1 MKIGFIGCG
10 LMHIAMSARSFGLA
24 NDIYAEFGVANA
36 TMSTSQE
43 EHEQN
48 MLALDVDT
56 RDGDDQISLSALE
69 EEHEEEQEVPLE
81 DQEVPSDDEGD
92 EEQEDGDG
100 SDEQSDD
107 EHEDQEFKALGEP
120 DAELK
125 AATAQINEYAEGF
138 ESLKNQAIERGLD
151 AAIAAD
157 IVAQVDAGE
166 ALTEAQLV
174 ALEAAGY
181 TRQFVNSYIKGQEAI
196 TQSYADSIIKY
207 AGGKEQFDAIMTHL
221 KATDPSAED
230 ALYGAIERQDLA
242 LIRTMINLGMAGR
255 TKKFG
260 TAPARNLA
268 RKAPA
273 SAPKAARTKAEG
285 FASKTEM
292 TKAMSDPRY
301 GRDTAYTQNVEQ
313 KVWVSN
319 W

>member
-1 MKIGFIGCG
+1 MT
-10 LMHIAMSARSFGLA
+10 
-24 NDIYAEFGVANA
+24 DIYAEFGVTNA

-56 RDGDDQISLSALE
+56 RDGDDQISLSAPE

-92 EEQEDGDG
+92 DEGDDEQEDGDG

-107 EHEDQEFKALGEP
+107 EQEDQEFKSLGEP
-120 DAELK
+120 DEELK

-174 ALEAAGY
+174 ALETAGY
-181 TRQFVNSYIKGQEAI
+181 SRQFVNSYIKGQEAI

-207 AGGKEQFDAIMTHL
+207 AGGKEQFDAILTHL

-273 SAPKAARTKAEG
+273 SAPKAARTKVEG

>member
-1 MKIGFIGCG
+1 MT
-10 LMHIAMSARSFGLA
+10 
-24 NDIYAEFGVANA
+24 DIYAEFGVTNA

-56 RDGDDQISLSALE
+56 RDGDDQISLSAP
-69 EEHEEEQEVPLE
+69 EEEQEE
-81 DQEVPSDDEGD
+81 QEEESEEEES
-92 EEQEDGDG
+92 EEQEEESEEESEDGDD
-100 SDEQSDD
+100 SAEQSD
-107 EHEDQEFKALGEP
+107 EGEDGPEFKALGEP

-151 AAIAAD
+151 ATIAAD

-181 TRQFVNSYIKGQEAI
+181 SRQFVNSYIKGQEAI

-273 SAPKAARTKAEG
+273 SAPKAARTKVEG

>member
-1 MKIGFIGCG
+1 MT
-10 LMHIAMSARSFGLA
+10 
-24 NDIYAEFGVANA
+24 DIYAEFGVTNA

-48 MLALDVDT
+48 MLALNVDT
-56 RDGDDQISLSALE
+56 RDGDDQISLSEPEEGPE
-69 EEHEEEQEVPLE
+69 EEHEDVP
-81 DQEVPSDDEGD
+81 D
-92 EEQEDGDG
+92 EQEDQPDESLEDEDGDD

-107 EHEDQEFKALGEP
+107 DAPQGDDQEFKSLGEP
-120 DAELK
+120 DEELK

-138 ESLKNQAIERGLD
+138 ESLKDQAIERGLD

-181 TRQFVNSYIKGQEAI
+181 SRQFVNSYIKGQEAI

-242 LIRTMINLGMAGR
+242 LIRTMINLGMSGR

-273 SAPKAARTKAEG
+273 SAPKAARTKVEG
-285 FASKTEM
+285 FSSKTEM

>member
-1 MKIGFIGCG
+1 MT
-10 LMHIAMSARSFGLA
+10 
-24 NDIYAEFGVANA
+24 DIYAEFGVTNA

-56 RDGDDQISLSALE
+56 RDGDDQISLGEPE

-92 EEQEDGDG
+92 DEQEDGDG

-107 EHEDQEFKALGEP
+107 EQEDQEFKALGEP
-120 DAELK
+120 DEELK

-151 AAIAAD
+151 AAVAAD
-157 IVAQVDAGE
+157 IVAHVDADE
-166 ALTEAQLV
+166 PLTEAQLV

-181 TRQFVNSYIKGQEAI
+181 SRQFVNSYIKGQKAI

-273 SAPKAARTKAEG
+273 SAPKAARTKVEG
-285 FASKTEM
+285 FSSKTEM

>member
-1 MKIGFIGCG
+1 MT
-10 LMHIAMSARSFGLA
+10 
-24 NDIYAEFGVANA
+24 DIYAEFGVTNA

-48 MLALDVDT
+48 MLALDVDA
-56 RDGDDQISLSALE
+56 RDGDDLISLKAPE
-69 EEHEEEQEVPLE
+69 ENEEEQE
-81 DQEVPSDDEGD
+81 
-92 EEQEDGDG
+92 EEQEEEESEEQEEEQEESEEESEEDESGD
-100 SDEQSDD
+100 DEQD
-107 EHEDQEFKALGEP
+107 EDQEFKALGEP
-120 DAELK
+120 DEELK

-151 AAIAAD
+151 ATVAAA
-157 IVAQVDAGE
+157 IVAQVDSGE
-166 ALTEAQLV
+166 ALSEDHLV

-181 TRQFVNSYIKGQEAI
+181 SRQFVNSYIKGQEAI

-207 AGGKEQFDAIMTHL
+207 AGGKEQFDAIMSHL

-242 LIRTMINLGMAGR
+242 LIRTMINLGMSGR

-273 SAPKAARTKAEG
+273 SAPKAERTKVEG

-292 TKAMSDPRY
+292 TKAMSDSRY
-301 GRDTAYTQNVEQ
+301 GRDPAYTKGVEQ
-313 KVWVSN
+313 KVWASN

>member
-1 MKIGFIGCG
+1 MT
-10 LMHIAMSARSFGLA
+10 
-24 NDIYAEFGVANA
+24 DIYAEFGVTNA

-56 RDGDDQISLSALE
+56 RDGDDQISLSAPE
-69 EEHEEEQEVPLE
+69 GGHEGDPDAKDGAQPDDPDEG
-81 DQEVPSDDEGD
+81 SDDPDEGSDDPD
-92 EEQEDGDG
+92 EGSDDPDDPKDDGD
-100 SDEQSDD
+100 
-107 EHEDQEFKALGEP
+107 DQEFKALGEP

-151 AAIAAD
+151 AAIASD

-181 TRQFVNSYIKGQEAI
+181 SRQFVNSYIKGQEAI

-221 KATDPSAED
+221 KATDTSAED

-242 LIRTMINLGMAGR
+242 LIRTMINLGMSGR

-268 RKAPA
+268 RKSPA
-273 SAPKAARTKAEG
+273 SAPKAARTKVEG

>member
-1 MKIGFIGCG
+1 MT
-10 LMHIAMSARSFGLA
+10 
-24 NDIYAEFGVANA
+24 DIYAEFGVTNA

-56 RDGDDQISLSALE
+56 RDGDDQISLSAP
-69 EEHEEEQEVPLE
+69 EEEQEE
-81 DQEVPSDDEGD
+81 QEEESEEESE
-92 EEQEDGDG
+92 EEQEEESEEESEEDG

-107 EHEDQEFKALGEP
+107 EQEDQEFKSLGEP
-120 DAELK
+120 DEELK

-151 AAIAAD
+151 AAVAAD

-181 TRQFVNSYIKGQEAI
+181 SRQFVNSYIKGQEAI

-221 KATDPSAED
+221 KSTDPSAED

-273 SAPKAARTKAEG
+273 SAPKAARTKVEG

>member
-1 MKIGFIGCG
+1 MT
-10 LMHIAMSARSFGLA
+10 
-24 NDIYAEFGVANA
+24 DIYAEFGVTNA

-56 RDGDDQISLSALE
+56 RDGDDQISLSAPE
-69 EEHEEEQEVPLE
+69 EEREEEQEE
-81 DQEVPSDDEGD
+81 ESEEEESE
-92 EEQEDGDG
+92 EEQEEESEEESEDDG
-100 SDEQSDD
+100 SEEEGEES
-107 EHEDQEFKALGEP
+107 QEFKALGEP

-125 AATAQINEYAEGF
+125 AATAQINEYSEGF

-174 ALEAAGY
+174 ALETAGY
-181 TRQFVNSYIKGQEAI
+181 SRQFVNSYIKGQEAI

-207 AGGKEQFDAIMTHL
+207 AGGKEQFDSIMTHL

-273 SAPKAARTKAEG
+273 SAPKAARTKVEG

>member
-1 MKIGFIGCG
+1 MT
-10 LMHIAMSARSFGLA
+10 
-24 NDIYAEFGVANA
+24 DIYAEFGVTNA

-56 RDGDDQISLSALE
+56 RDGDDQISLSGPE
-69 EEHEEEQEVPLE
+69 EEHEEDQEVPLE
-81 DQEVPSDDEGD
+81 DQEVPEDDPEDDQDDPEDDGEDQD
-92 EEQEDGDG
+92 EPQE
-100 SDEQSDD
+100 
-107 EHEDQEFKALGEP
+107 EDQEFKALGEP

-151 AAIAAD
+151 AAVAAD

-166 ALTEAQLV
+166 ALTEAQLG

-181 TRQFVNSYIKGQEAI
+181 SRQFVNSYIKGQEAI

-221 KATDPSAED
+221 KSTDPSAED

-273 SAPKAARTKAEG
+273 SAPKAARTKVEG

>member
-1 MKIGFIGCG
+1 MT
-10 LMHIAMSARSFGLA
+10 
-24 NDIYAEFGVANA
+24 DIYAEFGVTNA

-56 RDGDDQISLSALE
+56 RDGDDQISLSAPE
-69 EEHEEEQEVPLE
+69 EEHEEQEEESEEEPE
-81 DQEVPSDDEGD
+81 
-92 EEQEDGDG
+92 EEQEEESEEESEEDGDD
-100 SDEQSDD
+100 SAEQSD
-107 EHEDQEFKALGEP
+107 EGEDGPEFKALGEP

-151 AAIAAD
+151 AAVAAD
-157 IVAQVDAGE
+157 IVSQVDAGE

-181 TRQFVNSYIKGQEAI
+181 SRQFVNSYIKGQEAI

-273 SAPKAARTKAEG
+273 SAPKAARTKVEG

>member
-1 MKIGFIGCG
+1 MT
-10 LMHIAMSARSFGLA
+10 
-24 NDIYAEFGVANA
+24 DIYAEFGVTNA

-56 RDGDDQISLSALE
+56 RDGDDQISLSE
-69 EEHEEEQEVPLE
+69 PEGSQEEEQEELLE
-81 DQEVPSDDEGD
+81 
-92 EEQEDGDG
+92 EEPE
-100 SDEQSDD
+100 D
-107 EHEDQEFKALGEP
+107 EHEEDPEDEGSDPDDQPDEGEDGPEFKALGEP
-120 DAELK
+120 DEELK

-151 AAIAAD
+151 AAVAAD
-157 IVAQVDAGE
+157 IVAQVDSGE

-181 TRQFVNSYIKGQEAI
+181 SRQFVNSYIKGQEAI

-207 AGGKEQFDAIMTHL
+207 AGGKEQFDAIMAHL
-221 KATDPSAED
+221 KSTDPSAED

-273 SAPKAARTKAEG
+273 SAPKAARTKVEG

>member
-1 MKIGFIGCG
+1 MT
-10 LMHIAMSARSFGLA
+10 
-24 NDIYAEFGVANA
+24 DIYAEFGVTNA

-56 RDGDDQISLSALE
+56 RDGDDQISLSEPE
-69 EEHEEEQEVPLE
+69 EEHEEQEEESEEEPE
-81 DQEVPSDDEGD
+81 
-92 EEQEDGDG
+92 EEQEEESEEESEEDG
-100 SDEQSDD
+100 SDDQD
-107 EHEDQEFKALGEP
+107 EPQEEDQEFKALGEP

-151 AAIAAD
+151 ATIAAD

-181 TRQFVNSYIKGQEAI
+181 SRQFVNSYIKGQEAI

-221 KATDPSAED
+221 KSTDPGAGD

-260 TAPARNLA
+260 VAPARNLA

-273 SAPKAARTKAEG
+273 SAPKAARTKVEG
-285 FASKTEM
+285 FSSKTEM

>member
-1 MKIGFIGCG
+1 MT
-10 LMHIAMSARSFGLA
+10 
-24 NDIYAEFGVANA
+24 DIYAEFGVTNA

-43 EHEQN
+43 EHEQS

-56 RDGDDQISLSALE
+56 RDGDDQISLSEPE
-69 EEHEEEQEVPLE
+69 EEHEEEQEE
-81 DQEVPSDDEGD
+81 ESEEEESE
-92 EEQEDGDG
+92 EEQEEESEEESEEDG
-100 SDEQSDD
+100 SE
-107 EHEDQEFKALGEP
+107 EEGEEFKALGEP

-151 AAIAAD
+151 AAVAAD

-181 TRQFVNSYIKGQEAI
+181 SRQFVNSYIKGQEAI

-273 SAPKAARTKAEG
+273 SAPKAARTKVEG
-285 FASKTEM
+285 FASKTAM

>member
-1 MKIGFIGCG
+1 MT
-10 LMHIAMSARSFGLA
+10 
-24 NDIYAEFGVANA
+24 DIYAEFGVTNA

-48 MLALDVDT
+48 MLALDVDA
-56 RDGDDQISLSALE
+56 RDGDDLISLKAPE
-69 EEHEEEQEVPLE
+69 ESEEEQEE
-81 DQEVPSDDEGD
+81 EQEEESEEEQEESEEEQEEGDGSEEESDDE
-92 EEQEDGDG
+92 Q
-100 SDEQSDD
+100 
-107 EHEDQEFKALGEP
+107 EDQEFKALGEP
-120 DAELK
+120 DEELK

-151 AAIAAD
+151 ATVAAA
-157 IVAQVDAGE
+157 IVAQVDSGE
-166 ALTEAQLV
+166 ALSEAHLV

-181 TRQFVNSYIKGQEAI
+181 SRQFVNSYIKGQEAI

-207 AGGKEQFDAIMTHL
+207 AGGKEQFDAIMSHL

-242 LIRTMINLGMAGR
+242 LIRTMINLGMSGR

-273 SAPKAARTKAEG
+273 SAPKAARTKVEG
-285 FASKTEM
+285 FSSKTEM
-292 TKAMSDPRY
+292 TKAMSDSRY
-301 GRDTAYTQNVEQ
+301 GRDSAYTQSVEQ
-313 KVWVSN
+313 KVWASN

>member
-1 MKIGFIGCG
+1 MT
-10 LMHIAMSARSFGLA
+10 
-24 NDIYAEFGVANA
+24 DIYAEFGVTNA

-56 RDGDDQISLSALE
+56 RDGDDQISLSAPE
-69 EEHEEEQEVPLE
+69 EEREEQEEESEEESEEEQE
-81 DQEVPSDDEGD
+81 
-92 EEQEDGDG
+92 EESEEESEEEDGDA
-100 SDEQSDD
+100 SEEQSDD
-107 EHEDQEFKALGEP
+107 EQEGQEFKSLGEP
-120 DAELK
+120 DEELK

-273 SAPKAARTKAEG
+273 SAPKAARTKVEG

>member
-1 MKIGFIGCG
+1 MT
-10 LMHIAMSARSFGLA
+10 
-24 NDIYAEFGVANA
+24 DIYAEFGVTNA

-56 RDGDDQISLSALE
+56 RDGDDQISLGEPE
-69 EEHEEEQEVPLE
+69 EGPEEEQEE
-81 DQEVPSDDEGD
+81 ESEEEESE
-92 EEQEDGDG
+92 EEQEEESEEESEEDG
-100 SDEQSDD
+100 SE
-107 EHEDQEFKALGEP
+107 EEGEEFKALGEP

-157 IVAQVDAGE
+157 IVAHVDAGE

-273 SAPKAARTKAEG
+273 SAPKAARTKVEG
-285 FASKTEM
+285 FASKSDM

-301 GRDTAYTQNVEQ
+301 GRDTAYTQSVEQ

>member
-1 MKIGFIGCG
+1 MT
-10 LMHIAMSARSFGLA
+10 
-24 NDIYAEFGVANA
+24 DIYAEFGVTNA

-48 MLALDVDT
+48 MLALDVDA
-56 RDGDDQISLSALE
+56 RDGDDLISLKAPEGEPEEHEEEQEE
-69 EEHEEEQEVPLE
+69 EEHEEEQEEETEESEE
-81 DQEVPSDDEGD
+81 DDQPQEG
-92 EEQEDGDG
+92 EDG
-100 SDEQSDD
+100 
-107 EHEDQEFKALGEP
+107 HEFKALGEP
-120 DAELK
+120 DEELK

-151 AAIAAD
+151 ATVAAA
-157 IVAQVDAGE
+157 IVAQVDSGE
-166 ALTEAQLV
+166 ALSEAHLV

-181 TRQFVNSYIKGQEAI
+181 SRQFVNSYIKGQEAI

-207 AGGKEQFDAIMTHL
+207 AGGKEQFDAIMSHL

-242 LIRTMINLGMAGR
+242 LIRTMINLGMSGR

-273 SAPKAARTKAEG
+273 SAPKAERTKVEG

-292 TKAMSDPRY
+292 TKAMSDSRY
-301 GRDTAYTQNVEQ
+301 GRDPAYTKGVEQ
-313 KVWVSN
+313 KVWASN

>member
-1 MKIGFIGCG
+1 MT
-10 LMHIAMSARSFGLA
+10 
-24 NDIYAEFGVANA
+24 DIYAEFGVTNA

-56 RDGDDQISLSALE
+56 RDGDDQISLSAPE
-69 EEHEEEQEVPLE
+69 EGHEEDPQDPQEELPDESLE
-81 DQEVPSDDEGD
+81 DEGD
-92 EEQEDGDG
+92 DEQEDGGDPDDQDESQEDG
-100 SDEQSDD
+100 
-107 EHEDQEFKALGEP
+107 QEFKALGEP

-174 ALEAAGY
+174 ALETAGY

-273 SAPKAARTKAEG
+273 SAPKAARTKVEG

>member
-1 MKIGFIGCG
+1 MT
-10 LMHIAMSARSFGLA
+10 
-24 NDIYAEFGVANA
+24 DIYAEFGVTNA

-56 RDGDDQISLSALE
+56 RDGDDQISLSAP
-69 EEHEEEQEVPLE
+69 EEEQEE
-81 DQEVPSDDEGD
+81 QEEES
-92 EEQEDGDG
+92 EEQESEEQEEESEEESEDGDD
-100 SDEQSDD
+100 SAEQSD
-107 EHEDQEFKALGEP
+107 EGEDGPEFKALGEP

-151 AAIAAD
+151 ATIAAD

-181 TRQFVNSYIKGQEAI
+181 SRQFVNSYIKGQEAI

-273 SAPKAARTKAEG
+273 SAPKAARTKVEG

>member
-1 MKIGFIGCG
+1 MT
-10 LMHIAMSARSFGLA
+10 
-24 NDIYAEFGVANA
+24 DIYAEFGVTNA

-56 RDGDDQISLSALE
+56 RDGDDQISLSAP
-69 EEHEEEQEVPLE
+69 EEEQEE
-81 DQEVPSDDEGD
+81 EEEESEEEESE
-92 EEQEDGDG
+92 EEQEEEESEEESEEEGEG
-100 SDEQSDD
+100 SE
-107 EHEDQEFKALGEP
+107 EEDQEFKALGEP

-151 AAIAAD
+151 ATIAAD

-174 ALEAAGY
+174 ALETAGY
-181 TRQFVNSYIKGQEAI
+181 SRQFVNSYIKGQEAI

-273 SAPKAARTKAEG
+273 SAPKAARTKVEG

-301 GRDTAYTQNVEQ
+301 GRDTTYTQNVEQ

>member
-1 MKIGFIGCG
+1 MT
-10 LMHIAMSARSFGLA
+10 
-24 NDIYAEFGVANA
+24 DIYAEFGVTNA

-48 MLALDVDT
+48 MLALDVDA
-56 RDGDDQISLSALE
+56 RDGDDLISLKAPEGEPEEHEEEQEEEE
-69 EEHEEEQEVPLE
+69 EEHEEEQEEETEESEE
-81 DQEVPSDDEGD
+81 DDQPQEG
-92 EEQEDGDG
+92 ED
-100 SDEQSDD
+100 
-107 EHEDQEFKALGEP
+107 DQEFKALGEP
-120 DAELK
+120 DEELK

-151 AAIAAD
+151 ATVAAA
-157 IVAQVDAGE
+157 IVAQVDSGE
-166 ALTEAQLV
+166 ALSEAHLV

-181 TRQFVNSYIKGQEAI
+181 SRQFVNSYIKGQEAI

-207 AGGKEQFDAIMTHL
+207 AGGKEQFDAIMSHL

-242 LIRTMINLGMAGR
+242 LIRTMINLGMSGR

-273 SAPKAARTKAEG
+273 SAPKAARTKVEG

-292 TKAMSDPRY
+292 TKAMSDSRY
-301 GRDTAYTQNVEQ
+301 GRDSAYTQNVEQ
-313 KVWVSN
+313 KVWASN

>member
-1 MKIGFIGCG
+1 
-10 LMHIAMSARSFGLA
+10 MS
-24 NDIYAEFGVANA
+24 DIYAEFGVTNA
-36 TMSTSQE
+36 TMSESQE

-48 MLALDVDT
+48 MLALNVDT
-56 RDGDDQISLSALE
+56 RDGDDQISLSEPE
-69 EEHEEEQEVPLE
+69 EESEEEQEE
-81 DQEVPSDDEGD
+81 ESEEESE
-92 EEQEDGDG
+92 EEQEEESEEESEEDG

-107 EHEDQEFKALGEP
+107 EQEDQEFKSLGEP
-120 DAELK
+120 DEELK

-151 AAIAAD
+151 ATIAAD
-157 IVAQVDAGE
+157 IVSQVDAGE

-181 TRQFVNSYIKGQEAI
+181 SRQFVNSYIKGQEAI

-273 SAPKAARTKAEG
+273 SAPKAARTKVEG

>member
-1 MKIGFIGCG
+1 MKTRSIGSG
-10 LMHIAMSARSFGLA
+10 LMHLSMSALAFGCA

-36 TMSTSQE
+36 TMSSSQE

-56 RDGDDQISLSALE
+56 RDGDDQISLSEPEVSLKEEQEEPLE
-69 EEHEEEQEVPLE
+69 EEPE
-81 DQEVPSDDEGD
+81 
-92 EEQEDGDG
+92 
-100 SDEQSDD
+100 D
-107 EHEDQEFKALGEP
+107 EHEEDPEEEGSDPDDQPEEGEDGPEFKALGEP

-166 ALTEAQLV
+166 DLTEAHLV

-207 AGGKEQFDAIMTHL
+207 AGGKEQFDAIMSHL

-242 LIRTMINLGMAGR
+242 LIRTMINLGMSGR

-273 SAPKAARTKAEG
+273 SAPKAARTKVEG

-292 TKAMSDPRY
+292 TKAMSDSRY
-301 GRDTAYTQNVEQ
+301 GRDSVYTQSVEQ
-313 KVWVSN
+313 KVWASN

>member
-1 MKIGFIGCG
+1 MT
-10 LMHIAMSARSFGLA
+10 
-24 NDIYAEFGVANA
+24 DIYAEFGVTNA

-56 RDGDDQISLSALE
+56 RDGDDQISLSAPE
-69 EEHEEEQEVPLE
+69 GEHEEDQEVPLE
-81 DQEVPSDDEGD
+81 DQEVPQDDPQDDPEDDQDDPEDDGEDQD
-92 EEQEDGDG
+92 EPQE
-100 SDEQSDD
+100 
-107 EHEDQEFKALGEP
+107 EDQEFKALGEP

-151 AAIAAD
+151 AAVAAD

-273 SAPKAARTKAEG
+273 SAPKAARTKVEG

>member
-1 MKIGFIGCG
+1 MT
-10 LMHIAMSARSFGLA
+10 
-24 NDIYAEFGVANA
+24 DIYAEFGVTNA

-56 RDGDDQISLSALE
+56 RDGDDQISLSE
-69 EEHEEEQEVPLE
+69 PEGEHKEEQEVPLE

-92 EEQEDGDG
+92 DEQEDGDG

-107 EHEDQEFKALGEP
+107 EQEDQEFKALGEP
-120 DAELK
+120 DEELK
-125 AATAQINEYAEGF
+125 SATAQINEYAEGF

-181 TRQFVNSYIKGQEAI
+181 SRQFVNSYIKGQEAI

-221 KATDPSAED
+221 KATDPSSED

-273 SAPKAARTKAEG
+273 SAPKAARTKVEG
-285 FASKTEM
+285 FTSKTEM

>member
-1 MKIGFIGCG
+1 MT
-10 LMHIAMSARSFGLA
+10 
-24 NDIYAEFGVANA
+24 DIYAEFGVTNA

-56 RDGDDQISLSALE
+56 RDGDDQISLGEPEEGPE
-69 EEHEEEQEVPLE
+69 EEKEEESEEEQE
-81 DQEVPSDDEGD
+81 
-92 EEQEDGDG
+92 EESEEESEEDGDD

-107 EHEDQEFKALGEP
+107 EQEDQGFKSLGEP
-120 DAELK
+120 DEELK

-151 AAIAAD
+151 AAVAAD

-181 TRQFVNSYIKGQEAI
+181 SRQFVNSYIKGQEAI

-273 SAPKAARTKAEG
+273 SAPKAARTKVEG

>member
-1 MKIGFIGCG
+1 MT
-10 LMHIAMSARSFGLA
+10 
-24 NDIYAEFGVANA
+24 DIYAEFGVTNA

-56 RDGDDQISLSALE
+56 RDGDDQISLSEPE
-69 EEHEEEQEVPLE
+69 EEHEDGPDEQEEESEEEESEEEQE
-81 DQEVPSDDEGD
+81 
-92 EEQEDGDG
+92 EESEEESEEDG
-100 SDEQSDD
+100 SDDQD
-107 EHEDQEFKALGEP
+107 ENQEDDQEFKSLGEP

-151 AAIAAD
+151 ASIAAD

-181 TRQFVNSYIKGQEAI
+181 SRQFVNSYIKGQEAI

-273 SAPKAARTKAEG
+273 SAPKAARTKVEG

>member
-1 MKIGFIGCG
+1 MT
-10 LMHIAMSARSFGLA
+10 
-24 NDIYAEFGVANA
+24 DIYAEFGVTNA

-56 RDGDDQISLSALE
+56 RDGDDQISLSAPE
-69 EEHEEEQEVPLE
+69 EEHEEEEE
-81 DQEVPSDDEGD
+81 ESK
-92 EEQEDGDG
+92 EEQEEEQEEESEEEESEEDG

-107 EHEDQEFKALGEP
+107 EQEDQEFKSLGEP
-120 DAELK
+120 DEELK

-151 AAIAAD
+151 ATIAAD
-157 IVAQVDAGE
+157 IVSQVDAGE

-181 TRQFVNSYIKGQEAI
+181 SRQFVNSYIKGQEAI

-207 AGGKEQFDAIMTHL
+207 AGGKEQFDAILTHL

-260 TAPARNLA
+260 VAPARNLA

-273 SAPKAARTKAEG
+273 SAPKAARTKVEG
-285 FASKTEM
+285 FSSKTEM